1 MDWLNELL
9 WGEGIAHSVM
19 LLSLVIVG
27 GILLGKVKIGGISLG
42 ITFVLFVGIFLGHF
56 GFSIHPEILHFFKEF
71 GLILFVYSSAAVWL
85 ARIAFGAVLTI
96 SSRPASI
103 ADCSSEA
110 RTVYIRRAITTTRG
124 LCPCSRKWSTSRSIR
139 DWKPLRE
146 RSRPRFSE
154 PKLKE

>member
-71 GLILFVYSSAAVWL
+71 GLILFVYSIGMQVGPGFFSSFKKGGITLNMLAAGVVCL
-85 ARIAFGAVLTI
+85 GVVTTLVIHYVTGVPMETMVGILSGAVTNTPGLGAAQQAY
-96 SSRPASI
+96 S
-103 ADCSSEA
+103 A
-110 RTVYIRRAITTTRG
+110 RWRY
-124 LCPCSRKWSTSRSIR
+124 
-139 DWKPLRE
+139 
-146 RSRPRFSE
+146 
-154 PKLKE
+154 